1 MGGKSTFARAAALA
15 CVLAHVGSYV
25 PAESAE
31 VPLLD
36 RVFARVGS
44 ADDPRAGQST
54 FVREMRETA
63 AILKNATDKSFV
75 VVDEIGRGTS
85 TTDGTALAAAVCET
99 LCRGPLSIFT
109 THFYALCEL
118 EKTTDGCVKNYH
130 VDALVDDEELTL
142 LYKVEAGP
150 ATKSYGIHCARL
162 AGFPDEV
169 VKDAAGRLAA
179 LESSSTGCPG

>member
-25 PAESAE
+25 PADSAE

-75 VVDEIGRGTS
+75 
-85 TTDGTALAAAVCET
+85 AV
-99 LCRGPLSIFT
+99 
-109 THFYALCEL
+109 
-118 EKTTDGCVKNYH
+118 
-130 VDALVDDEELTL
+130 
-142 LYKVEAGP
+142 
-150 ATKSYGIHCARL
+150 
-162 AGFPDEV
+162 
-169 VKDAAGRLAA
+169 
-179 LESSSTGCPG
+179 

>member
-85 TTDGTALAAAVCET
+85 TTYDTLDATSSEQGRRAAPVTSQHRFLA
-99 LCRGPLSIFT
+99 PSPPSFT
-109 THFYALCEL
+109 SE
-118 EKTTDGCVKNYH
+118 GM
-130 VDALVDDEELTL
+130 
-142 LYKVEAGP
+142 
-150 ATKSYGIHCARL
+150 
-162 AGFPDEV
+162 
-169 VKDAAGRLAA
+169 
-179 LESSSTGCPG
+179 

>member
-1 MGGKSTFARAAALA
+1 
-15 CVLAHVGSYV
+15 
-25 PAESAE
+25 
-31 VPLLD
+31 
-36 RVFARVGS
+36 
-44 ADDPRAGQST
+44 
-54 FVREMRETA
+54 MRETA
-63 AILKNATDKSFV
+63 AILKNASSNSFV

-85 TTDGTALAAAVCET
+85 TTDGTALAHAVCET

-162 AGFPDEV
+162 AGFPADV
-169 VKDAAGRLAA
+169 VSDAAGRLAA
-179 LESSSTGCPG
+179 LEGSALTGCSGS

>member
-1 MGGKSTFARAAALA
+1 
-15 CVLAHVGSYV
+15 
-25 PAESAE
+25 
-31 VPLLD
+31 
-36 RVFARVGS
+36 
-44 ADDPRAGQST
+44 
-54 FVREMRETA
+54 MRETA
-63 AILKNATDKSFV
+63 AILKNASSNSFV

-85 TTDGTALAAAVCET
+85 TTDGTALAHAVCET

-109 THFYALCEL
+109 SHFYALCEL

-130 VDALVDDEELTL
+130 VDALVEDDELTL

-179 LESSSTGCPG
+179 LEKEGA

>member
-54 FVREMRETA
+54 FVREMRERLLPECGHA
-63 AILKNATDKSFV
+63 RIRRFLGQQ
-75 VVDEIGRGTS
+75 VVDDLFDILQRLS
-85 TTDGTALAAAVCET
+85 DALGLLPHARRKCIHAAVQRCVSSLYRVLGRSRICRAT
-99 LCRGPLSIFT
+99 LSTYLP
-109 THFYALCEL
+109 
-118 EKTTDGCVKNYH
+118 
-130 VDALVDDEELTL
+130 TL
-142 LYKVEAGP
+142 L
-150 ATKSYGIHCARL
+150 
-162 AGFPDEV
+162 V
-169 VKDAAGRLAA
+169 V
-179 LESSSTGCPG
+179 

>member
-1 MGGKSTFARAAALA
+1 M
-15 CVLAHVGSYV
+15 
-25 PAESAE
+25 
-31 VPLLD
+31 
-36 RVFARVGS
+36 
-44 ADDPRAGQST
+44 
-54 FVREMRETA
+54 
-63 AILKNATDKSFV
+63 

-85 TTDGTALAAAVCET
+85 TTDGTALATAVCET

-130 VDALVDDEELTL
+130 VDALVDSEELTL

-169 VKDAAGRLAA
+169 VEDAAGRLAA
-179 LESSSTGCPG
+179 LEGSGAS